1 MFPQLPTMIDQ
12 LRGGR
17 DAAPL
22 VDAAVG
28 WARVEA
34 ASAAQRLAGIAEWA
48 SVFMAD
54 EDEDA
59 SLCAIDAEDD
69 VVAQIGLA
77 FGLSVHWAFRD
88 LQVGA
93 AMRERFPKL
102 AAMFLRGEIS
112 AQVMSTVVER
122 TLLVVDDDVLAAIDA
137 ACVEAAT
144 ECGWSGLSN
153 YSLKNAIDVWV
164 ERFDPDAVRRVRN
177 TVRGRGVSVAHTDDE
192 AGIVTIT
199 MRLTKPGG
207 ALLMGTL
214 RSMAKAVCANDPRT
228 LDQRMGDAAEAIHAG
243 SRHLK
248 CLCGSSTCSAAV
260 DDGVASRFV
269 VHIYGDAPV
278 LDGQPDPLIHG
289 DGVFPAGP
297 DNVTVTHRKKAK
309 AKANTEAE
317 AEVDPPTTEFE
328 SPAENAAGADDAE
341 ADEPGETTPD
351 TEDPTDQQP
360 HSSGPRQC
368 PAPADAEAGGKPAPE
383 PVDQPEAAGAPPDEP
398 IPDAQND
405 IDDHAPEPDTDQEP
419 RSSGPRHCPA
429 PAARDAEMVAG
440 TGQESEV
447 AAAATAGETEPEA
460 ARETAAPAAAAT
472 GNEYASPSPAPM
484 TGTAPGFIPGY
495 GVVPNALIAALIAG
509 GAEVRHIK
517 PPSLEPTESYRLRD
531 ADREFVQARD
541 LTCRMPGCDRP
552 IHDADLDHTIS
563 WGEGGPTHPSNE
575 KGYCRHHHLL
585 KTFRDGWEEVQHPDG
600 TVQVTTPTGHT
611 YTSIPL
617 SRILF
622 PGVNTT
628 SAPVQRGS
636 PRKEAAADKSVKMP
650 KRQRTKAKD
659 RAYRIAAERAL
670 NAAHRANGETPAH
683 RAAAPKDNWG
693 YRLFFGEYTQTA
705 DPNNPPPF

>member
-137 ACVEAAT
+137 ACVEAAAL
-144 ECGWSGLSN
+144 CGWSGLSY
-153 YSLKNAIDVWV
+153 YSLKNGIDVWV
-164 ERFDPDAVRRVRN
+164 QRFDPDAVRRVRN

-192 AGIVTIT
+192 AGIVIIT

-214 RSMAKAVCANDPRT
+214 RCMAKAVFANDPRT

-269 VHIYGDAPV
+269 VHIYGDAAV
-278 LDGQPDPLIHG
+278 VDGDPDPLIHG

-297 DNVTVTHRKKAK
+297 DNVTVKRGTKAE
-309 AKANTEAE
+309 ANTESE
-317 AEVDPPTTEFE
+317 TGQPTTEFE

-341 ADEPGETTPD
+341 ADEPGEATPD
-351 TEDPTDQQP
+351 TEDPTDRQP
-360 HSSGPRQC
+360 RSSTPRHC

-383 PVDQPEAAGAPPDEP
+383 AVDQPEAAGAPDAP
-398 IPDAQND
+398 IPDAQNA
-405 IDDHAPEPDTDQEP
+405 IDDHAPEPVADERP
-419 RSSGPRHCPA
+419 HSAGPRHCPA
-429 PAARDAEMVAG
+429 PATAEAG
-440 TGQESEV
+440 AEGVE
-447 AAAATAGETEPEA
+447 AATSDAGAASEPTQVGA
-460 ARETAAPAAAAT
+460 AAAAT
-472 GNEYASPSPAPM
+472 GSESVSPSPAPT

-517 PPSLEPTESYRLRD
+517 PPSIAPTESYRLREG
-531 ADREFVQARD
+531 DREFVQARD

-575 KGYCRHHHLL
+575 KGYCRRHHLL
-585 KTFRDGWEEVQHPDG
+585 KTFRNGWAEVQHPDG

-636 PRKEAAADKSVKMP
+636 PRKQAAGDKSVKMP

-670 NAAHRANGETPAH
+670 NAAHRANGGVPAH

-693 YRLFFGEYTQTA
+693 DRLFFGDYTQTA
-705 DPNNPPPF
+705 DPNDPPSF

>member
-59 SLCAIDAEDD
+59 ALCAIDAEDD
-69 VVAQIGLA
+69 VVTQIGLA

-144 ECGWSGLSN
+144 LCGWSGLSN

-243 SRHLK
+243 ARHLK
-248 CLCGSSTCSAAV
+248 CLCGSPTCTAAV

-297 DNVTVTHRKKAK
+297 DNVTVTHRKKARTK
-309 AKANTEAE
+309 AAEPAPTE
-317 AEVDPPTTEFE
+317 AEVDPPATKFE
-328 SPAENAAGADDAE
+328 TVADGAAAAVEPATGVADPAADTAD
-341 ADEPGETTPD
+341 T
-351 TEDPTDQQP
+351 TDQQP
-360 HSSGPRQC
+360 HSSTPQQC
-368 PAPADAEAGGKPAPE
+368 PAPAEPEDATE
-383 PVDQPEAAGAPPDEP
+383 PDEP
-398 IPDAQND
+398 ILHAQNA
-405 IDDHAPEPDTDQEP
+405 IDDHAQEPDTNEQP
-419 RSSGPRHCPA
+419 HSSAPRHCPA
-429 PAARDAEMVAG
+429 PATAEAG
-440 TGQESEV
+440 AEGVE
-447 AAAATAGETEPEA
+447 AATSDAGA
-460 ARETAAPAAAAT
+460 A
-472 GNEYASPSPAPM
+472 S
-484 TGTAPGFIPGY
+484 
-495 GVVPNALIAALIAG
+495 
-509 GAEVRHIK
+509 
-517 PPSLEPTESYRLRD
+517 EPTQGARRSPRPARPSQSPMPLALKAPRPHQFP
-531 ADREFVQARD
+531 RQAPR
-541 LTCRMPGCDRP
+541 
-552 IHDADLDHTIS
+552 
-563 WGEGGPTHPSNE
+563 
-575 KGYCRHHHLL
+575 
-585 KTFRDGWEEVQHPDG
+585 
-600 TVQVTTPTGHT
+600 
-611 YTSIPL
+611 
-617 SRILF
+617 
-622 PGVNTT
+622 
-628 SAPVQRGS
+628 RGS
-636 PRKEAAADKSVKMP
+636 SPDTGWCPMRSSPR
-650 KRQRTKAKD
+650 
-659 RAYRIAAERAL
+659 
-670 NAAHRANGETPAH
+670 
-683 RAAAPKDNWG
+683 
-693 YRLFFGEYTQTA
+693 
-705 DPNNPPPF
+705 

>member
-144 ECGWSGLSN
+144 ECGWSGLSY

-248 CLCGSSTCSAAV
+248 CLCGSPTCTAAV

-297 DNVTVTHRKKAK
+297 DNVTVTHRKKA
-309 AKANTEAE
+309 EAAATPVPAELPTE

-328 SPAENAAGADDAE
+328 SPAENAASADDAE

-351 TEDPTDQQP
+351 TEDTTDQQP
-360 HSSGPRQC
+360 HSSTPQQS
-368 PAPADAEAGGKPAPE
+368 PAPAEPEDATE
-383 PVDQPEAAGAPPDEP
+383 PDAP
-398 IPDAQND
+398 IPDAQNA
-405 IDDHAPEPDTDQEP
+405 IDDHAQEPDTDQEP
-419 RSSGPRHCPA
+419 HSPDPRHCPA
-429 PAARDAEMVAG
+429 PAATEAEAEGVEAATSDADAGEPTQVGTAVAE
-440 TGQESEV
+440 TREAESEQTTIGSQS
-447 AAAATAGETEPEA
+447 AT
-460 ARETAAPAAAAT
+460 
-472 GNEYASPSPAPM
+472 PSPVPT

-517 PPSLEPTESYRLRD
+517 SPSIAPTESYRLREG
-531 ADREFVQARD
+531 DREFVQARD

-552 IHDADLDHTIS
+552 IQDADLDHTIS

-585 KTFRDGWEEVQHPDG
+585 KTFRDGWQEVQHPDG

-636 PRKEAAADKSVKMP
+636 PRKQAAADKSVKVP

-670 NAAHRANGETPAH
+670 NAAHRANGGVLAQRP
-683 RAAAPKDNWG
+683 AAAPKDNWG
-693 YRLFFGEYTQTA
+693 YRLFFGEYTQRA
-705 DPNNPPPF
+705 DPSDPPPF

>member
-48 SVFMAD
+48 AVFMAD

-59 SLCAIDAEDD
+59 ALCAIDAEDD

-137 ACVEAAT
+137 ACVEAAAL
-144 ECGWSGLSN
+144 CGWSGLSN

-214 RSMAKAVCANDPRT
+214 RSMAKAVCAKDPRT

-248 CLCGSSTCSAAV
+248 CLCGSTTCSAAV

-278 LDGQPDPLIHG
+278 VDGQPDPLIHG

-297 DNVTVTHRKKAK
+297 DNVTVTHRTKA
-309 AKANTEAE
+309 EAAATPVPAELPTE

-360 HSSGPRQC
+360 HSSTPRHC
-368 PAPADAEAGGKPAPE
+368 PAPAEPEDATAPE
-383 PVDQPEAAGAPPDEP
+383 PVDQPEASGAPDAP

-405 IDDHAPEPDTDQEP
+405 IDDHAQEP
-419 RSSGPRHCPA
+419 VADTG
-429 PAARDAEMVAG
+429 DAE
-440 TGQESEV
+440 SEPN
-447 AAAATAGETEPEA
+447 AMGD
-460 ARETAAPAAAAT
+460 
-472 GNEYASPSPAPM
+472 EYASPSPVPT

-517 PPSLEPTESYRLRD
+517 PPSIAPTESYRLRD

-585 KTFRDGWEEVQHPDG
+585 KTFRAGWDEVQHPDG
-600 TVQVTTPTGHT
+600 TLQVTTPTGHT

-636 PRKEAAADKSVKMP
+636 PRKEAAADKSVKVP

-705 DPNNPPPF
+705 DPNDPPPF